1 MSTHIREASQEI
13 EAIMGD
19 MTAREPNG
27 SGNGWRVGPAWL
39 GRNASSLETERQASA
54 ISHLLPL
61 YRALISAR
69 NEIAMRAV
77 EDGGDARSINKVCH
91 AYDSALDA
99 FEAAR

>member
-1 MSTHIREASQEI
+1 MSANTREASQKI

-19 MTAREPNG
+19 MTPREPNG
-27 SGNGWRVGPAWL
+27 RGNGWRVGPAWL
-39 GRNASSLETERQASA
+39 GCNASSPETARQAFA
-54 ISHLLPL
+54 IAHLLPL

-77 EDGGDARSINKVCH
+77 EDGGDARSINKICH

>member
-27 SGNGWRVGPAWL
+27 NGNGWRVGPAWL
-39 GRNASSLETERQASA
+39 GCNASSPETARQAFA
-54 ISHLLPL
+54 IAHLLPL

-77 EDGGDARSINKVCH
+77 EDGGDARSVRKACR
-91 AYDSALDA
+91 AYDGALDA